1 VFDLQCINDSF
12 GRRVGRDP
20 TNLQITERNKVMST
34 PRGENRE
41 RKSGVPPATVSK
53 IGTSNPQKNDDQS
66 SGNQEAEGED
76 FFQHAKKATGEIV
89 TQVQQ
94 RAGSQLDQQKDRAA
108 SEITSVVNAVRK
120 FGESLA
126 GEEPGPIARYAAEY
140 GDKAAD
146 SLERFSNY
154 LREQDAKKLLG
165 DMKKFGKRRPALLLG
180 SAFLLG
186 FAGARLIKTALD
198 DDDLT
203 DQSNAQG
210 APLSQPSTMNASVN
224 V

>member
-1 VFDLQCINDSF
+1 MSTTTGENK
-12 GRRVGRDP
+12 
-20 TNLQITERNKVMST
+20 ERN
-34 PRGENRE
+34 
-41 RKSGVPPATVSK
+41 SGVPPATVSK
-53 IGTSNPQKNDDQS
+53 IRPNNPQKGGDQS
-66 SGNQEAEGED
+66 SGNQETGGED

-108 SEITSVVNAVRK
+108 SEITNVVNAVRK

-126 GEEPGPIARYAAEY
+126 GEEQGPIARYAAEY

-146 SLERFSNY
+146 GLERFSNY

-165 DMKKFGKRRPALLLG
+165 DIKKFGKRRPALLLG

-186 FAGARLIKTALD
+186 FAGARLIKTAID
-198 DDDLT
+198 DDGGAN
-203 DQSNAQG
+203 QSNAQD
-210 APLSQPSTMNASVN
+210 APLSRPSTMNASLN

>member
-1 VFDLQCINDSF
+1 
-12 GRRVGRDP
+12 
-20 TNLQITERNKVMST
+20 MST
-34 PRGENRE
+34 TRGENRQ

-53 IGTSNPQKNDDQS
+53 MKSSNPQTDDDQF
-66 SGNQEAEGED
+66 SGNQEGGGED

-94 RAGSQLDQQKDRAA
+94 RAGSQLDQQKDRTA

-120 FGESLA
+120 FGESLT
-126 GEEPGPIARYAAEY
+126 GEEAGPIARYAAEY

-154 LREQDAKKLLG
+154 LREKDAKKLLG
-165 DMKKFGKRRPALLLG
+165 DIKNFGKRRPALLLG

-198 DDDLT
+198 DDGSANQL
-203 DQSNAQG
+203 NAQG
-210 APLSQPSTMNASVN
+210 ASLSQPSSMNASLN

>member
-1 VFDLQCINDSF
+1 
-12 GRRVGRDP
+12 
-20 TNLQITERNKVMST
+20 MST
-34 PRGENRE
+34 TRGENSK
-41 RKSGVPPATVSK
+41 RKSGAPPATVSK
-53 IGTSNPQKNDDQS
+53 MSTSNPQMDDDQS
-66 SGNQEAEGED
+66 SGNQEGGGED

-94 RAGSQLDQQKDRAA
+94 RAGSQLDQQKDRTA

-154 LREQDAKKLLG
+154 LREQDAKKLFN
-165 DMKKFGKRRPALLLG
+165 DIKKFGKRRPALLLG

-186 FAGARLIKTALD
+186 FAGARLIKTAVD
-198 DDDLT
+198 DDGSA

-210 APLSQPSTMNASVN
+210 APLSQSSTMNASLN

>member
-1 VFDLQCINDSF
+1 
-12 GRRVGRDP
+12 
-20 TNLQITERNKVMST
+20 MST
-34 PRGENRE
+34 TRGENTQ
-41 RKSGVPPATVSK
+41 RKGGVPPATVPK
-53 IGTSNPQKNDDQS
+53 VRTSDPKKDDVQS
-66 SGNQEAEGED
+66 SGNQKGGGED
-76 FFQHAKKATGEIV
+76 FLQHAKKATGEIV

-94 RAGSQLDQQKDRAA
+94 RAGSQLDQQKDRTA

-154 LREQDAKKLLG
+154 LRQHDAKKLLG
-165 DMKKFGKRRPALLLG
+165 DIKNFGKRRPALLLG

-186 FAGARLIKTALD
+186 FAGARLIKTAVD
-198 DDDLT
+198 DDGSANQL
-203 DQSNAQG
+203 NAPG
-210 APLSQPSTMNASVN
+210 APLSQPSSMNASLN

>member
-1 VFDLQCINDSF
+1 
-12 GRRVGRDP
+12 
-20 TNLQITERNKVMST
+20 MST
-34 PRGENRE
+34 TRGENRQ
-41 RKSGVPPATVSK
+41 RKSGVPPAAVSK
-53 IGTSNPQKNDDQS
+53 MKTSNAQKDDDQS
-66 SGNQEAEGED
+66 RRSLEAGDDD

-89 TQVQQ
+89 TKVQQ

-120 FGESLA
+120 FGESRA

-146 SLERFSNY
+146 GLERFSNY

-165 DMKKFGKRRPALLLG
+165 DIKKFGKRRPALLLG

-186 FAGARLIKTALD
+186 FAGARLIRTAVD
-198 DDDLT
+198 DDGRA
-203 DQSNAQG
+203 DQSNAHG
-210 APLSQPSTMNASVN
+210 APLSPPSTMNASLN

>member
-1 VFDLQCINDSF
+1 
-12 GRRVGRDP
+12 
-20 TNLQITERNKVMST
+20 MST
-34 PRGENRE
+34 TRGENRQ
-41 RKSGVPPATVSK
+41 RKSGVPPATVPK
-53 IGTSNPQKNDDQS
+53 MRTSNPQKEDDQS
-66 SGNQEAEGED
+66 SGNQEGGGED
-76 FFQHAKKATGEIV
+76 FFQHAKKATNEIV

-94 RAGSQLDQQKDRAA
+94 RAGSQLDQQKDKTA

-126 GEEPGPIARYAAEY
+126 GEETGPIARYAAEY

-165 DMKKFGKRRPALLLG
+165 DIKKFGKRRPALMLG
-180 SAFLLG
+180 GAFLLG
-186 FAGARLIKTALD
+186 FAGARLIKTAVD
-198 DDDLT
+198 DDGRA

-210 APLSQPSTMNASVN
+210 APLPQPSTMNASSN

>member
-1 VFDLQCINDSF
+1 
-12 GRRVGRDP
+12 
-20 TNLQITERNKVMST
+20 MST
-34 PRGENRE
+34 TGENRE
-41 RKSGVPPATVSK
+41 RKSGTPPANVSK
-53 IGTSNPQKNDDQS
+53 IKTSNPQKAADS
-66 SGNQEAEGED
+66 SIGNQEAGGED
-76 FFQHAKKATGEIV
+76 FFQHAKKATSEVV

-108 SEITSVVNAVRK
+108 TEITSVVNAVRK

-126 GEEPGPIARYAAEY
+126 GAESGPIARYAAEY

-146 SLERFSNY
+146 GLERFSNY

-165 DMKKFGKRRPALLLG
+165 DIKSFGKRRPALLLG

-186 FAGARLIKTALD
+186 FAGARLIKTAVD
-198 DDDLT
+198 DDSRA

-210 APLSQPSTMNASVN
+210 APLSQASSMGASLNA
-224 V
+224 